1 MCFGY
6 GGFCCLPHTG
16 RNSQVLYALAY
27 RQFRAD
33 LLKIALLLVSYF
45 GVYVMEYSLLKL
57 LVETMHERLAAIDHK
72 ASQGI
77 HKNNHYVLALNEFI
91 TAAKKL
97 MTFF

>member
-1 MCFGY
+1 
-6 GGFCCLPHTG
+6 
-16 RNSQVLYALAY
+16 
-27 RQFRAD
+27 
-33 LLKIALLLVSYF
+33 
-45 GVYVMEYSLLKL
+45 MEYSLLKL

-77 HKNNHYVLALNEFI
+77 HKNNHFVLALNEFI